1 MPRRGTSRGSHD
13 ERKLTS
19 DVARKTSKITPD
31 GSIHEKTP
39 EHKRAIRTVISI
51 ANKYSV
57 TGRGRVAPEGLN
69 CTLTG
74 SPAGIRSFCNDLRGW
89 DELFRET
96 DFKITDG
103 VDLGKMFRQLSIR
116 KTDELVAYGL
126 AGGESSASEKR
137 K

>member
-1 MPRRGTSRGSHD
+1 M
-13 ERKLTS
+13 
-19 DVARKTSKITPD
+19 
-31 GSIHEKTP
+31 
-39 EHKRAIRTVISI
+39 ISI

>member
-1 MPRRGTSRGSHD
+1 M
-13 ERKLTS
+13 
-19 DVARKTSKITPD
+19 
-31 GSIHEKTP
+31 
-39 EHKRAIRTVISI
+39 ISI

-74 SPAGIRSFCNDLRGW
+74 SPAGIRSFCSDLRGW